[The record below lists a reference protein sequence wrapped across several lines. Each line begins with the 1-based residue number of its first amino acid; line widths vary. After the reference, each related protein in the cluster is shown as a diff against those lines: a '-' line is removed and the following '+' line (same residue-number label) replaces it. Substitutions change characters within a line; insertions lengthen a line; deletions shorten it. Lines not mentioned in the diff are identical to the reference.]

1 MKSHRLLIIISFCI
15 AISNCYICKAQGE
28 TLTEDSLL
36 TFLYKYM
43 PLPDSTDYTE
53 EFYRKQIKTTLRARS
68 EMNWGRKIPEREFLH
83 YVLPIRVNNENMDD
97 SRTVIYEILK
107 DRIKSMTME
116 QAVLEVN
123 HWCHEHVSYKP
134 SDSRTSSPLSTMQNT
149 IGRCGEESTFTVAAL
164 RSVGIPARQ
173 VYTPRWA
180 HTDDNHAWVE
190 AWVDGKWRFLG
201 ACEPEPVLDLGWFN
215 APASRAMMMHTKAFG
230 KYEGSEQVVKT
241 TPCYTEI
248 CVTDTYAPTS
258 RITVRT
264 VDTNNVPVKSCV
276 QFRLYNYA
284 EFYPLYSDSTDTN
297 GTISF
302 TCGQGD
308 LLVWANKNAQY
319 GFDRVSV
326 GKQDTIT
333 IILNKVQ
340 NTNELSYNTYEF
352 DITPPA
358 ERNNIPEITE
368 EQISYNKKRL
378 AIEDSLRN
386 MKVKTFSNE
395 NDFLTKSMGN
405 HATIKQ
411 FLKECQDTEK
421 AEAILNL
428 LSEKDIRDVSIE
440 VLRDNYYNSKSP
452 NPYILQQR
460 VSNELLTP
468 YRSELNKLITE
479 SDKSEMKS
487 PKDIEEWINK
497 NITIDNT
504 HNPIMLCMKPS
515 SVYKSRRC
523 DSHSRDIFFVS
534 LCRTLNFAARLN
546 EITNKAQY
554 LVNSTDKEE
563 WVNVFNTED
572 RSEPKGM
579 LVLNYEKGEII
590 NNPGYYTHFT
600 ISKLSD
606 GEPQLLNYPEDATL
620 NVNFKDAT
628 ELECGNYL
636 LTTGTR
642 LANGGVLSRLTFFTI
657 TENNISEVPL
667 IMRESTDE
675 VQVKGTF
682 DSETLYTPIASNANS
697 TKSFGEGDT
706 NQWNVKAVTS
716 ILSTTG
722 RGYFT
727 LGYLNG
733 GSEPTN
739 HTLNDLSSYKT
750 QLESWGRPI
759 ILIVSRKEDI
769 EIIKKFPNLP
779 STVVFGI
786 DTTGKI
792 KENLANAVQGQK
804 IENYPVFIIAD
815 TFNRV
820 VFFKQ
825 GYTIGI
831 GEEIYK
837 TSTKLK

>member
-1 MKSHRLLIIISFCI
+1 MKSHYLFIIISFCL
-15 AISNCYICKAQGE
+15 SLLFSDTCKAQTE
-28 TLTEDSLL
+28 SAAEDSLL

-43 PLPDSTDYTE
+43 PLPDSTDYPE
-53 EFYRKQIKTTLRARS
+53 DYYRRQIRTTLRARR
-68 EMNWGRKIPEREFLH
+68 EMSWGNRIPKREFLH
-83 YVLPIRVNNENMDD
+83 FVLPVRVNNENMDD
-97 SRTVIYEILK
+97 SRTVIYDLLK
-107 DRIKSMTME
+107 DRIKNMTME

-134 SDSRTSSPLSTMQNT
+134 SDSRTSSPLATMQNT

-215 APASRAMMMHTKAFG
+215 APASRAMMMHTKVFG
-230 KYEGSEQVVKT
+230 KYDGNEQVVKT

-258 RITVRT
+258 KITVRT
-264 VDTNNVPVKSCV
+264 VDTKNNPVKSCV

-284 EFYPLYSDSTDTN
+284 EFYPLYSDSTDAD

-308 LLVWANKNAQY
+308 LLVWANRNAKY
-319 GFDRVSV
+319 GFSKATA

-340 NTNELSYNTYEF
+340 NQHELSCNTYEF
-352 DITPPA
+352 DIVPPS
-358 ERNNIPEITE
+358 ERNNIPELTD
-368 EQISYNKKRL
+368 EQIAANKKRL
-378 AIEDSLRN
+378 AFEDSLRN
-386 MKVKTFSNE
+386 DKTKFFSHE
-395 NDFLTKSMGN
+395 NDLLRKSMGN
-405 HATIKQ
+405 KAVIQQ
-411 FLKECQDTEK
+411 FLQECQDTEK
-421 AEAILNL
+421 ATAILSL

-440 VLRDNYYNSKSP
+440 VLRDNYNNCTSS
-452 NPYILQQR
+452 NPFILQQR
-460 VSNELLTP
+460 VSNEMLTP
-468 YRSELNKLITE
+468 YRSELSNLLTE
-479 SDKSEMKS
+479 SDRSVMKS
-487 PKDIEEWINK
+487 PKDIEEWINR
-497 NITIDNT
+497 NLIIDNSS
-504 HNPIMLCMKPS
+504 NPVMLCMKPS
-515 SVYKSRRC
+515 SVYKTRRC

-534 LCRTLNFAARLN
+534 TCRTLNYAARLN
-546 EITNKAQY
+546 EITNKAQF
-554 LVNSTDKEE
+554 LSKEDNKEE
-563 WVNVFNTED
+563 WVNVFNTEE
-572 RSEPKGM
+572 RNSPKGR
-579 LVLNYEKGEII
+579 LLLNYEENGII

-600 ISKLSD
+600 ISKMED
-606 GEPQLLNYPEDATL
+606 GEPKLLNYPEDATL
-620 NVNFKDAT
+620 NSTFKDET

-636 LTTGTR
+636 LTTGMR

-657 TENNISEVPL
+657 NENKATEVPL
-667 IMRESTDE
+667 VLRESTDE
-675 VQVKGTF
+675 VQVKGSF
-682 DSETLYTPIASNANS
+682 DSETQYTPIKFSIGSEACTDGIENNEKETQSA
-697 TKSFGEGDT
+697 
-706 NQWNVKAVTS
+706 TS
-716 ILSTTG
+716 ILSATG

-727 LGYLNG
+727 LGYLDI

-739 HTLNDLSSYKT
+739 HALNDISLYKA
-750 QLESWGRPI
+750 QLENWGRPI
-759 ILIVSRKEDI
+759 ILIVNNEKELETI
-769 EIIKKFPNLP
+769 SKFPDLP
-779 STVVFGI
+779 STVMLGI